1 MNYAL
6 LDETNIVINII
17 WLNYSNADDFPNAV
31 QIDDRPVTMGDVYK
45 DGKFYRDG
53 AEVLTPLEA
62 AFAEIEKLKSENVDM
77 QSALEILEVTPDE

>member
-31 QIDDRPVTMGDVYK
+31 KIDDRPVTMGDVYQ

-53 AEVLTPLEA
+53 SEVLTPLEDA
-62 AFAEIEKLKSENVDM
+62 QKKNAEYEKALSEIEA
-77 QSALEILEVTPDE
+77 ALGVSV